1 MLMKIPNRHCPRGS
15 RLHQTIGLL
24 LMLLLLLNLLP
35 VLGAESSATNSPA
48 TSLTAKHLSNFF
60 RAATNVYSGD
70 SPTSENAFAEIASL
84 GVKTI
89 ISVDGSKPDVATAHK
104 LGLRYIH
111 LPIGYD
117 GIAAA
122 RMAELASA
130 AKSAAAPIYV
140 HCHHGLHRG
149 PAAVAVICEAN
160 AAWTTNQALAW
171 LRQAGTSAD
180 YSGLYRSVRDFRAI
194 DPAALTGI
202 RELPEI
208 ARTSHLVECMVAI
221 DAQFTLLKLSQ
232 KSAGSRTP
240 SDHDLAPAGAA
251 TVLWEHFRELARAE
265 DTANRTDDFRAKLAS
280 TEKRIEQ
287 LRALLLDAGTDATS
301 RDETFLALGQSCKA
315 CHTKYRD

>member
-1 MLMKIPNRHCPRGS
+1 MLMKIPTRLCQRGS
-15 RLHQTIGLL
+15 LLHQTVGRFIV
-24 LMLLLLLNLLP
+24 LLLLLNLLP
-35 VLGAESSATNSPA
+35 VLGAESSATHSPA
-48 TSLTAKHLSNFF
+48 TSLPAKHLSNLF
-60 RAATNVYSGD
+60 RAATNVFSGG
-70 SPTSENAFAEIASL
+70 SPTSESAFAEIASL
-84 GVKTI
+84 GVQTL

-104 LGLRYIH
+104 FGLRYIH

-122 RMAELASA
+122 RIAELARA

-171 LRQAGTSAD
+171 LRQAGTSTD
-180 YSGLYRSVRDFRAI
+180 YSGLYRSVREFRAI

-208 ARTSHLVECMVAI
+208 ARTSSLVESMVAI

-232 KSAGSRTP
+232 KSAWSRTP
-240 SDHDLAPAGAA
+240 NPHDFAPAGAA

-265 DTANRTDDFRAKLAS
+265 DTATRTDDYRAKLAS
-280 TEKRIEQ
+280 TEKHSEQ
-287 LRALLLDAGTDATS
+287 LRALLLDPGTDATA
-301 RDETFLALGQSCKA
+301 RDEAFLALGQSCKA